1 MKKDVRILLVGEREC
16 GRGRPGPGAGRGP
29 RLRGRAGAEGALRR
43 HAAGCQSARG
53 CGPGSPIPARA
64 PSPWGRESGPAG
76 LGRSVAA
83 PGWAPAA
90 GPGRD
95 RAGPGADAPRVPL
108 LDPQVMKSACGVGV
122 FRGRPRT

>member
-16 GRGRPGPGAGRGP
+16 GRGRAGPGARRGP

-64 PSPWGRESGPAG
+64 PSPWGREPGPAG

-90 GPGRD
+90 GPG
-95 RAGPGADAPRVPL
+95 ADAPRVPL
-108 LDPQVMKSACGVGV
+108 LDPQVTKSACGVGV
-122 FRGRPRT
+122 FLGRPWT